1 MVVNDEGLVKSQIN
15 EILCEGC
22 GVCVVTCP
30 SNAITMN
37 HYTDAQIEAMIE
49 NAFKESSTPAP

>member
-1 MVVNDEGLVKSQIN
+1 MIVNDEGLVKSNIN
-15 EILCEGC
+15 EIHCESC
-22 GVCVVTCP
+22 RVCVVACP

-37 HYTDAQIEAMIE
+37 HYTNAQIEAMIE